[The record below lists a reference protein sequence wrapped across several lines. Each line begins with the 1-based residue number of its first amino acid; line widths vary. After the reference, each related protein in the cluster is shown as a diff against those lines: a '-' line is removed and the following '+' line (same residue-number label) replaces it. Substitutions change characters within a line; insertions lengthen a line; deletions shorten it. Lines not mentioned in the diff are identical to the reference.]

1 MDKHL
6 IPALRKEIENTFG
19 RKVLSSRDCLQL
31 VDDIYHKTGYTVNA
45 NTLRRFF
52 GLVKTQYSA
61 SPSTLTILS
70 KYCGF
75 GSVDELSQL
84 SKIPPASDKKD
95 LAADEVLHFL
105 VSLFKNLPVAEGH
118 NPTAE
123 SVILQTV
130 SFLDRHPE
138 LIDPFQRDIA
148 RTVAGQ
154 YYYYELS
161 VNMDQLNGY
170 YGDGLLYYMR
180 SRHTDDA
187 QLFAHSLQV
196 FRYWLT
202 GNRAGMDKHMQVL
215 QTLTITNA
223 CPSHVLGRLI
233 AARIFYAQVCHEPV
247 EPILADATK
256 YLVSLLAG
264 SRDIPIPTYP
274 DFELAVCEA
283 LVLTGM
289 EEEGAEYI
297 RRGKSLL
304 AFSRQDNPVN
314 PFAMWEYIIS
324 NRKESLRRQL
334 PGKKTGLLPSYNYY
348 LHRKYNNLVLLTL
361 TKHTQR
367 QQQQL
372 DQLVTETGYTTFRNI
387 KSRPVTEK

>member
-1 MDKHL
+1 MDKYL
-6 IPALRKEIENTFG
+6 LPALRKEIENTFG
-19 RKVLSSRDCLQL
+19 RKVLSSRDCLQM

-52 GLVKTQYSA
+52 GLVHTQYSA

-75 GSVDELSQL
+75 GSIDELSQL
-84 SKIPPASDKKD
+84 VVTTPPAEKKE
-95 LAADEVLHFL
+95 LAADEVLHYL
-105 VSLFKNLPVAEGH
+105 VSLFKNLPVTEGH
-118 NPTAE
+118 SPAAE
-123 SVILQTV
+123 SVILQTI
-130 SFLDRHPE
+130 SFLDRNPG
-138 LIDPFQRDIA
+138 LIDPFQREVA
-148 RTVAGQ
+148 RTTAGQ

-170 YGDGLLYYMR
+170 YGDGLHYYMR
-180 SRHTDDA
+180 ARHTDEA
-187 QLFAHSLQV
+187 QLFGHSLQV
-196 FRYWLT
+196 FRHWLT
-202 GNRAGMDKHMQVL
+202 SDRAGMDKHMQVL
-215 QTLTITNA
+215 QALPVTNA

-233 AARIFYAQVCHEPV
+233 AARIFYAQVRQEPV

-314 PFAMWEYIIS
+314 PFDMWEYIIGS
-324 NRKESLRRQL
+324 RKEALRRQL
-334 PGKKTGLLPSYNYY
+334 PGKKSGLLPSYNYY

-372 DQLVTETGYTTFRNI
+372 NQLITETGYTAFRRI

>member
-6 IPALRKEIENTFG
+6 LPALRKEIENTFG

-31 VDDIYHKTGYTVNA
+31 VDDLYHKTGYTVNA

-52 GLVKTQYSA
+52 GLVQTQYSA

-75 GSVDELSQL
+75 GSVDEILQL
-84 SKIPPASDKKD
+84 ITLPQAGEKKE
-95 LAADEVLHFL
+95 LAADEVLHYL

-118 NPTAE
+118 NPVAE

-130 SFLDRHPE
+130 SFLDRHPG
-138 LIDPFQRDIA
+138 LIDPFQREIA
-148 RTVAGQ
+148 RTTAGQ

-170 YGDGLLYYMR
+170 YGDGLLYYIR
-180 SRHTDDA
+180 ARPTDEA

-202 GNRAGMDKHMQVL
+202 GDRAGMDKHMQVL
-215 QTLTITNA
+215 QTLSVTNA

-233 AARIFYAQVCHEPV
+233 AARIFYAQVCQEPV
-247 EPILADATK
+247 EPILGDATK

-289 EEEGAEYI
+289 EDEGAEYI

-314 PFAMWEYIIS
+314 PFAMWEYIIGS
-324 NRKESLRRQL
+324 RKETLRRQL
-334 PGKKTGLLPSYNYY
+334 PGKKSGLLPSYNYY

-361 TKHTQR
+361 TKHTKR

-372 DQLVTETGYTTFRNI
+372 DQLVTETGYTAFRKI
-387 KSRPVTEK
+387 KSRSVTEK